1 MSRCQDSSSA
11 EMDLLI
17 TAAKPLTL
25 SETMSAAHGFA
36 GGDLHSMTA
45 AKDQLFAAFQ
55 IAGQEGAGPVI
66 AEAARICRRSGKL
79 PLERRL
85 PLQ

>member
-1 MSRCQDSSSA
+1 
-11 EMDLLI
+11 MDLLI

-45 AKDQLFAAFQ
+45 
-55 IAGQEGAGPVI
+55 G
-66 AEAARICRRSGKL
+66 
-79 PLERRL
+79 
-85 PLQ
+85 